1 MPLLFDHVLFKDL
14 ELGTTYLIKT
24 YMKGN
29 RCMTKKGIFYKECN
43 TPGFGLFKINSH
55 SIHVYQSSL
64 IYKMKS
70 TKKNIQEAMEL
81 RAIHKVLRSL
91 IPYFNYESNHNSK

>member
-1 MPLLFDHVLFKDL
+1 MPLFFDHVLFKDL

-24 YMKGN
+24 Y
-29 RCMTKKGIFYKECN
+29 
-43 TPGFGLFKINSH
+43 INSH